1 MEPISDSCRDANEDH
16 GLGYEDGCAAHDS
29 LPFADPR
36 DDADSQCWTVGK
48 FGDPSQVPAWD
59 GAVWDPPAPTPAPSG
74 PSTPPT
80 PAPSAPSSAP
90 SAAPPTTPAPSPVDL
105 SGVEIGD
112 LVLADGD
119 YACVWKLLDDGSFKI
134 EYLDS
139 NRETADLSWASVVE
153 RCSEDCE
160 DYTEDCEAGG
170 GGEDTEEG
178 ECEDSAAWTWKGKSS
193 RDCDWVAK
201 KPNKRCSKKDE
212 EGLKASKACLVAC
225 GECCHDSTAW
235 MWKGKSSR
243 DCDWVAKKPDKR
255 CSKKDEEGLEASKAC
270 LVACG
275 ECD

>member
-1 MEPISDSCRDANEDH
+1 M
-16 GLGYEDGCAAHDS
+16 
-29 LPFADPR
+29 
-36 DDADSQCWTVGK
+36 
-48 FGDPSQVPAWD
+48 
-59 GAVWDPPAPTPAPSG
+59 
-74 PSTPPT
+74 
-80 PAPSAPSSAP
+80 
-90 SAAPPTTPAPSPVDL
+90 
-105 SGVEIGD
+105 
-112 LVLADGD
+112 LADGD

-212 EGLKASKACLVAC
+212 EGL
-225 GECCHDSTAW
+225 
-235 MWKGKSSR
+235 
-243 DCDWVAKKPDKR
+243 
-255 CSKKDEEGLEASKAC
+255 EASKAC